1 MNNDMNDRDHS
12 LQDEFDRYF
21 RGDGSLPDTENDPD
35 AAAYQMV
42 FEALHEEPEGE
53 LPDDFAEQ
61 VADRMGVGTEPAIAW
76 SDIVLLFLAVAALGA
91 TLVMM
96 PSVSTVLDKTV
107 WAILRSVQDLST
119 YVRLDVVGA
128 VGVVLVLTVGV
139 DSLLKRWPRLRPA
152 PTTS

>member
-1 MNNDMNDRDHS
+1 MNNRDQS

-21 RGDGSLPDTENDPD
+21 RGDGSPPETENDPD

-42 FEALHEEPEGE
+42 FEALHEEPEGD
-53 LPDDFAEQ
+53 LPNDFAEQ
-61 VADRMGVGTEPAIAW
+61 VADRVGVGTEPSIVW
-76 SDIVLLFLAVAALGA
+76 SDVLLLFLAVAGLGA

-96 PSVSTVLDKTV
+96 PSTSALLDKTV

-119 YVRLDVVGA
+119 YVRLDVIGA
-128 VGVVLVLTVGV
+128 VGLVLALTVGA
-139 DSLLKRWPRLRPA
+139 DTLLKRWPRLRPA